1 MAGLAP
7 DEDGLATV
15 EEWGIDSFPNIS
27 DRGPIWG
34 AFGVFG
40 QPAAIVVTADGNV
53 LGHMGA
59 LDKAGFQDLVD
70 RARAA

>member
-7 DEDGLATV
+7 NEDGLTAV
-15 EEWGIDSFPNIS
+15 EEWGIGSFPNIS
-27 DRGPIWG
+27 DRGPIWS

-40 QPAAIVVTADGNV
+40 QPAAIVVTAEGSV

-59 LDKAGFQDLVD
+59 LDKAGFQDLMD
-70 RARAA
+70 RAHSA